1 MTPKQFWVQLQKI
14 SPKHLAV
21 DLVIILA
28 SLFTAGYLRVGPT
41 DFRLYVGILQA
52 YLPVIVLVRLACM
65 TAFGCYSVMWRY
77 ISTIDA
83 SRLAKAISLS
93 TAIIIAIT
101 FFLPPDMLRLPRS
114 VYVIDALLV
123 TIGLMGARLY
133 RRLLYEGRAN
143 RETKD
148 GKRTLIYGAGE
159 NGRLLA
165 HRFKSDSSLDTNVV
179 GFIDD
184 DEKKA
189 DLIIQGFP
197 VLGNRTALAHIIEKF
212 NISQLIV
219 AIPDM
224 PGEVLRELV
233 MATRPFN
240 IKPRVVT
247 CATDTAKS
255 VVEIYRE
262 VELSDLLNRPKRSMD
277 LSPVRNLVRG
287 KRVLVTGA
295 GGSIGS
301 ELARQIMALEPG
313 RLLLLDH
320 SEYNLYEIDKELRL
334 STHDTQRVV
343 PLMIDL
349 KDHLSLRTAMLEFA
363 PEVIFHAAAYKHV
376 HLVEANPHSSILNN
390 VGGTKAL
397 LDLSREIGVETFL
410 MVSTDKAV
418 NPAGV
423 MGATKR
429 VCELLVTAM
438 ALETGRRYC
447 STRFG
452 NVLGSSG
459 SLIPL
464 LKSQIQ
470 NGGPVTVTHPDMT
483 RFFMLIPEAVS
494 LVLTAA
500 TIARP
505 GDINVLRMG
514 EPVKILD
521 IARSLISLMGKTE
534 DEIPV
539 VFTGLRPGE
548 KMFEELYI
556 RGDELKTEHPDILTL
571 TNGDSTMAEDASEIL
586 RVRRLVDEMLD
597 AAEAGSKEAL
607 FKLNDLV
614 KSNYV
619 AAADEHKDMGV
630 LSYFVRTSSQQPH

>member
-1 MTPKQFWVQLQKI
+1 MNPKQFWTHLKNVPL
-14 SPKHLAV
+14 KHLSV
-21 DLVIILA
+21 DVVIILA
-28 SLFTAGYLRVGPT
+28 SLYTAGYLRVGPQ
-41 DFRLYVGILQA
+41 DFGFYAGILHS
-52 YLPVIVLVRLACM
+52 YLPVILVARIGSM
-65 TAFGCYSVMWRY
+65 VAFGCYAVMWRY
-77 ISTIDA
+77 ISTVDA
-83 SRLAKAISLS
+83 SRLAKAIVLS
-93 TAIIIAIT
+93 TVIIIAIT
-101 FFLPPDMLRLPRS
+101 FFLPPAMLRLPRS
-114 VYVIDALLV
+114 VYIIDAFLV

-143 RETKD
+143 RETRN
-148 GKRTLIYGAGE
+148 GKRTIIYGAGE

-165 HRFKSDSSLDTNVV
+165 HRFKSDSGLGANVV

-189 DLIIQGFP
+189 DLIIQGIP
-197 VLGNRTALAHIIEKF
+197 VLGNRAVLAHIIEKF
-212 NISQLIV
+212 EISQLIV
-219 AIPDM
+219 AIPEM

-233 MATRPFN
+233 MATRPYN

-247 CATDTAKS
+247 RATDTAKTS
-255 VVEIYRE
+255 VEIFRE
-262 VELSDLLNRPKRSMD
+262 VELSDLLNRPKRAMD
-277 LSPVRNLVRG
+277 LSPVRELVRG

-301 ELARQIMALEPG
+301 ELARQIMAHEPG

-349 KDHLSLRTAMLEFA
+349 KDHQSLRTAMLEFS
-363 PEVIFHAAAYKHV
+363 PQVVFHAAAYKHV
-376 HLVEANPHSSILNN
+376 HLVEANPYSSILNN
-390 VGGTKAL
+390 IGGTSAL
-397 LDLSREIGVETFL
+397 LDLCREVDVETFL
-410 MVSTDKAV
+410 MISTDKAV

-429 VCELLVTAM
+429 ACELLVTAM

-464 LKSQIQ
+464 LQSQIQ

-534 DEIPV
+534 DDIPI

-571 TNGDSTMAEDASEIL
+571 SNGDSTMAEDESEIV
-586 RVRRLVDEMLD
+586 RVRRTVVEMLA
-597 AAEAGSKEAL
+597 AAEEGSKEAL

-619 AAADEHKDMGV
+619 AAADEHKDRGT
-630 LSYFVRTSSQQPH
+630 LAYFPRSTTHH